1 MIGSLAKLAA
11 FAAKARLRGDLRALN
26 VARSAALE
34 AENRLDQFTAGLE
47 LTLQKANLR
56 QWVGD
61 GEFSIRLADLYSQEG
76 SGLYESLSLA
86 VICLLVRPKSVFEF
100 ASSKSPA
107 TALFARYSP
116 ESARIHIL
124 DLNIKSIA
132 NPAGNKRS
140 AAVSAV
146 GSPVPDDV
154 QEQIARGRIVCLAG
168 NSMAYDFIE
177 FDHACDLIFID
188 AGQSYP
194 FAKSDTDRAFE
205 MLRQGGVIIWH
216 HYKQTCPGVVRAVN
230 EAGASRRI
238 YHIDG
243 TSLAVFGLTQGQ

>member
-26 VARSAALE
+26 LARSVVQE
-34 AENRLDQFTAGLE
+34 AENKLDQFTAGLE
-47 LTLQKANLR
+47 LTLPKANLR

-61 GEFSIRLADLYSQEG
+61 AEFSIRLADLYSEEG

-100 ASSKSPA
+100 ASSKSPG
-107 TALFARYSP
+107 TALLARYSP

-140 AAVSAV
+140 TGASA
-146 GSPVPDDV
+146 GPTMPDCV
-154 QEQIARGRIVCLAG
+154 QEQIDRGRIVCLAG
-168 NSMAYDFIE
+168 NSMAYDFAE

-194 FAKSDTDRAFE
+194 FAQSDTEHAFE

-216 HYKQTCPGVVRAVN
+216 HYKPTCPGVVRAVN

-243 TSLAVFGLTQGQ
+243 TSLAVFGLTQKQ